1 MSKNSATSVLRGTV
15 AMLIGA
21 SIAGLT
27 ACKPEAAAPR
37 SETARQA
44 GPNGTPEPTAP
55 AEAALEKDAIL
66 EALRVGRDQPDTVFV
81 VQTFNVEGGWA
92 WVTADPQSA
101 DGTQKYERESWLVE
115 KTPTGWKV
123 AAQPCAEEGC
133 EEQVEIAKI
142 RQEHPSAPAAIFPK

>member
-1 MSKNSATSVLRGTV
+1 MLEISTRSALRCT
-15 AMLIGA
+15 AAILIGFFV
-21 SIAGLT
+21 SGLT

-115 KTPTGWKV
+115 KTAAGWKV
-123 AAQPCAEEGC
+123 AAQPCVEEGC
-133 EEQVEIAKI
+133 EEQAEIVKI
-142 RQEHPSAPAAIFPK
+142 RQAHPGAPAAIFPN

>member
-1 MSKNSATSVLRGTV
+1 MRGISNTAKLGAVALVASVSL
-15 AMLIGA
+15 
-21 SIAGLT
+21 AGLV
-27 ACKPEAAAPR
+27 ACKPEASAPKPDA
-37 SETARQA
+37 ARQA

-81 VQTFNVEGGWA
+81 VQTFNVQDGWA

-101 DGTQKYERESWLVE
+101 DGSQKYERESWLVE
-115 KTPTGWKV
+115 KTASGWKV

-133 EEQVEIAKI
+133 EEQAEIAKI
-142 RQEHPSAPAAIFPK
+142 RQAHPSAPAAIFPK